1 MKTKLTVSCT
11 AMMVA
16 LHVFGAFAPNDKVLA
31 AKPAKG
37 SEVKK
42 LKATDSSGRIPMNR
56 QQAGSRITAVSAWDT
71 VYAENF
77 DAGAPGW
84 TFQDLWSETFWHVST
99 TGAFSGR
106 SYWCGIE
113 EQGGYN
119 DKWIQLLTSPAI
131 DLSQTASPMLTFMQN
146 YSLELPEIFGSYD
159 AWDAITVR
167 ISTDSATF
175 NVIQPVGGYP
185 YSSAYGFHLYYG
197 IGVDAWA
204 GKSNGY
210 VKATFDL
217 SAFAGKKVWIRF
229 EFGSDDGFSHT
240 SDLSLWGWRVDNIE
254 ISDGGT
260 RVFFDDAG
268 DTGIAQFVAAG
279 PGGPNLWHIT
289 RDAAASAP
297 NSASCFDSTTGNYL
311 SRMKA
316 GLVSPAIAIDALPT
330 NTPELMANFQFQG
343 MLDPTIS
350 AGNGLNFD
358 LLSVEIRAYL
368 DGVWS
373 YWLPINGANILPT
386 SFAGFNEVVVPL
398 DVTAFI
404 IADSVQF
411 RLTVLTQPDGNVVSP
426 ANVFIDDFTL
436 AASGNTVSVKDN
448 HIVPQQ
454 FTLHQNYPNP
464 FNPSTIISYDLPKS
478 AHVKLVV
485 YNVLGKEVRKLV
497 DARETAGH
505 HEITWN
511 SKNDAGS
518 AVVSGVY
525 FYKITAGEFELTRKL
540 LLLK

>member
-1 MKTKLTVSCT
+1 MKTKLTVSC
-11 AMMVA
+11 AAVMVA
-16 LHVFGAFAPNDKVLA
+16 LNIFGAFALNNKVSA
-31 AKPAKG
+31 AKSAKG
-37 SEVKK
+37 IEVGK
-42 LKATDSSGRIPMNR
+42 LKAADPLGRIPMNR

-71 VYAENF
+71 VYAESF

-99 TGAFSGR
+99 TGAFSGH

-131 DLSQTASPMLTFMQN
+131 DLSRTTSPLLTFMQN
-146 YSLELPEIFGSYD
+146 YSLELPGIFGSYD

-167 ISTDSATF
+167 ISTDSTTF
-175 NVIQPVGGYP
+175 NVIEPVGGYP

-197 IGVDAWA
+197 IGVGAWA

-229 EFGSDDGFSHT
+229 EFGSDDGTSST

-254 ISDGGT
+254 VTAGGT

-268 DTGIAQFVAAG
+268 DTGTAQFVAGG

-289 RDAAASAP
+289 GDAAASAP
-297 NSASCFDSTTGNYL
+297 NSAGCFDATIGNYR

-330 NTPELMANFQFQG
+330 DTQELFANFKLQG
-343 MLDPTIS
+343 MLDPAVS
-350 AGNGLNFD
+350 AGGEGGLNLD
-358 LLSVEIRAYL
+358 LLYEEIRAYRG
-368 DGVWS
+368 GVWS
-373 YWLPINGANILPT
+373 YWFQTIGAVILPG
-386 SFAGFNEVVVPL
+386 SFAEFPEVGL
-398 DVTAFI
+398 AAFI
-404 IADSVQF
+404 GADSVQF
-411 RLTVLTQPDGNVVSP
+411 RITVLTQPDGEVVSP

-436 AASGNTVSVKDN
+436 TAYGSVLDVKDN
-448 HIVPQQ
+448 QIAPQQ

-478 AHVKLVV
+478 AQVKLVI

-518 AVVSGVY
+518 SVVSGMY
-525 FYKITAGEFELTRKL
+525 FYKITAGELELTQKF

>member
-11 AMMVA
+11 AVMVA
-16 LHVFGAFAPNDKVLA
+16 LNIFVAFALNDKVLT
-31 AKPAKG
+31 AKPVKG
-37 SEVKK
+37 IEVKK
-42 LKATDSSGRIPMNR
+42 LKATDSLGRIPMNR

-71 VYAENF
+71 VYAESF

-84 TFQDLWSETFWHVST
+84 TFQDLWSESFWHVST
-99 TGAFSGR
+99 TGAFSGH

-131 DLSQTASPMLTFMQN
+131 DLSRTTSPRLTFMHN

-175 NVIQPVGGYP
+175 NVVKPVGGYP

-197 IGVDAWA
+197 IGVGAWA

-229 EFGSDDGFSHT
+229 EFGSDDGTSST

-254 ISDGGT
+254 ITDGGT

-268 DTGIAQFVAAG
+268 DTGAAQFAAGG
-279 PGGPNLWHIT
+279 PGGSNLWHIT
-289 RDAAASAP
+289 KNAAASAP
-297 NSASCFDSTTGNYL
+297 NSAGCFDAATGNYR

-316 GLVSPAIAIDALPT
+316 GLVSPAIAINALPT
-330 NTPELMANFQFQG
+330 DTQDLIANFKIQG
-343 MLDPTIS
+343 RLDPAVS
-350 AGNGLNFD
+350 AGGEGGIDRD
-358 LLSVEIRAYL
+358 LLYEEIRAYRG
-368 DGVWS
+368 GVWS
-373 YWLPINGANILPT
+373 YWFQTISAGSLPG
-386 SFAGFNEVVVPL
+386 SFAEFGDL
-398 DVTAFI
+398 GLAAFI
-404 IADSVQF
+404 GADSVQF
-411 RLTVLTQPDGNVVSP
+411 RLTVLTQPDGKVVSP

-436 AASGNTVSVKDN
+436 TAFGNTVSVKDN
-448 HIVPQQ
+448 RIAPRQ
-454 FTLHQNYPNP
+454 FTLRQNYPNP

-478 AHVKLVV
+478 VHVKLVI
-485 YNVLGKEVRKLV
+485 YNVLGKEIRKLV

-518 AVVSGVY
+518 GVVSGVY
-525 FYKITAGEFELTRKL
+525 FYKLTAGEFELTRKL